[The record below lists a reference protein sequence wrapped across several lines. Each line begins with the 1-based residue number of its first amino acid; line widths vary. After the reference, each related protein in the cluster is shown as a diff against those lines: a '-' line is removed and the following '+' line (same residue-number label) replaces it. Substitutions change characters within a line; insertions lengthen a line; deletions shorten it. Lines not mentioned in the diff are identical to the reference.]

1 MSPFVSL
8 TFRTWS
14 VGDFYSGDFDMGS
27 IEMRWFFLKMR
38 RSLES
43 VFSLCEVIF
52 LILIGLCFWLISR
65 HDICLFK
72 GKNKKGYG

>member
-14 VGDFYSGDFDMGS
+14 VWDFYSGDFDMGS

-38 RSLES
+38 RSLGER
-43 VFSLCEVIF
+43 F
-52 LILIGLCFWLISR
+52 LFMRSYFPDPYRIMFLADFTA
-65 HDICLFK
+65 
-72 GKNKKGYG
+72 

>member
-38 RSLES
+38 RSLGER
-43 VFSLCEVIF
+43 F
-52 LILIGLCFWLISR
+52 LFMRSYFPDPYRIMFLVDFTA
-65 HDICLFK
+65 
-72 GKNKKGYG
+72 

>member
-14 VGDFYSGDFDMGS
+14 VGDFYMGS

-38 RSLES
+38 RSLGER
-43 VFSLCEVIF
+43 F
-52 LILIGLCFWLISR
+52 LFMRSYFPDPYRIMFLADFTA
-65 HDICLFK
+65 
-72 GKNKKGYG
+72 

>member
-27 IEMRWFFLKMR
+27 IEMRWFVLKMR
-38 RSLES
+38 RSLGER
-43 VFSLCEVIF
+43 F
-52 LILIGLCFWLISR
+52 LFMQSYFPDPYRIMFLADFTA
-65 HDICLFK
+65 
-72 GKNKKGYG
+72 